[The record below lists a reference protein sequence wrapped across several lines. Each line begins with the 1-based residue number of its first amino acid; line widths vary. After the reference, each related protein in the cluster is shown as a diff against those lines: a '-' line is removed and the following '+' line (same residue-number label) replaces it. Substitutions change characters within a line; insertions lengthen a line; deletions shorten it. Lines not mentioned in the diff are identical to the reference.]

1 MKHLVRYTLIAL
13 LVASCAQ
20 PQGSPETTATIGTF
34 NIEWL
39 GDGAEDRKPRSDQ
52 DYLAIADIIIKSGA
66 DVLGVQEIENQ
77 EALNKVLR
85 YLEGY
90 KGFVSVGGNRQH
102 VGVIYRS
109 DVEVTRVGDYAPLQ
123 LDRPERLRPG
133 LVIACRK
140 GAFDWVQMVVHLKS
154 TSRYDST
161 NALLEESRDI
171 RRKQVRALRAW
182 ADSVIDTGLEKDV
195 IITGDLN
202 DYPQRTR
209 NATMDALVESDRMV
223 FLTQDL
229 PSCRNPKWHLIDH
242 VIASEQAAQ
251 RAMSGSERV
260 ENPYAYLTEAQ
271 ADRISDHCPVV
282 VRFLT
287 LGADD
292 D

>member
-1 MKHLVRYTLIAL
+1 MKHLVRYTLIVS

-39 GDGAEDRKPRSDQ
+39 GDGEEDRKPRSDQ
-52 DYLAIADIIIKSGA
+52 EYLAVADIIIKSGA

-90 KGFVSVGGNRQH
+90 KGFVSVGGHRQH

-109 DVEVTRVGDYAPLQ
+109 DVEITRIGDYGALQ
-123 LDRPERLRPG
+123 LGRPERLRPG

-161 NALLEESRDI
+161 NALLEESREI
-171 RRKQVRALRAW
+171 RRRQVGVLRSW
-182 ADSVIDTGLEKDV
+182 ADSVIDAGTEQDV

-202 DYPQRTR
+202 DYPQRSR
-209 NATMDALVESDRMV
+209 NTTMDALVESERMV
-223 FLTQDL
+223 FLTRDL

-242 VIASEQAAQ
+242 VVASDHAADRVIA
-251 RAMSGSERV
+251 GSERV

-271 ADRISDHCPVV
+271 ADGISDHCPVV
-282 VRFLT
+282 VRFST
-287 LGADD
+287 LGVDD